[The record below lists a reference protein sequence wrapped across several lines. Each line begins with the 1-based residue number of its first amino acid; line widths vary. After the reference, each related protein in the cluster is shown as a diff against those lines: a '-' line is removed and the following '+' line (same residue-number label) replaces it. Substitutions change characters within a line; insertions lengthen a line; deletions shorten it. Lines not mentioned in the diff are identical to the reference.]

1 MSLSATSYVKQFYR
15 GNLFGATSSGRSGRS
30 NHDLVSA
37 DVSAIKRAVKE
48 LGNYDYKEGA
58 GEELWNKVLAYV
70 DTYNNFIGSAKES
83 GNDSL
88 DRYAQKLKKM
98 TKEHADKLAEI
109 GITIQGSGRLK
120 ADKTE
125 LKETS
130 RYKVSKVFSEDAEY
144 SGEVDKY
151 MTRIRRLVRK
161 GVLIVPNKDAGKQTA
176 GSTKAAA
183 QAASEDAQL
192 FQKLAEALGGGSV
205 DYSI

>member
-120 ADKTE
+120 ADKTK

-144 SGEVDKY
+144 SGEIDKY

-161 GVLIVPNKDAGKQTA
+161 GVLIAPNKDDRKQTA